1 MLCFIL
7 SLLSFH
13 FFSFP
18 VRECYSGVNGDK
30 DVLIFVCVVIFN
42 ILAIE
47 LKRTRH

>member
-7 SLLSFH
+7 SLVSYH

-18 VRECYSGVNGDK
+18 IRECYSGVNGDK
-30 DVLIFVCVVIFN
+30 NVLIFVPVGFFN
-42 ILAIE
+42 ILAID